1 MLTMLLMKVMVQ
13 ALLQFS
19 GYLCYWVESFTGF
32 ILIFYIMFNILYYV
46 IE

>member
-13 ALLQFS
+13 ALLQS
-19 GYLCYWVESFTGF
+19 NEYLCYWVESFTDF
-32 ILIFYIMFNILYYV
+32 ILIFHIMFNILYHV